1 MNNISN
7 TLIEWYE
14 DNKRDLPWRH
24 EPSPYQV
31 WISEI
36 ILQQTRVSQGL
47 SYYLRFMEKWPTV
60 EALAQ
65 ASEEEVL
72 KLWQGLGYYSR
83 ARNLHQCA
91 KQVVE
96 RHGSSFPADYDQL
109 KGLKGIGSYTAAAIA
124 SIAFN
129 LPHAVVDGNVYRVL
143 SRLYDIDTPINNS
156 EGMEAFASAA
166 NELLN
171 RQRPGLHNQ
180 AMMEFGALL
189 CTPQN
194 PDCLHCPVQAHCLA
208 FDHQTVMQRPVKLP
222 KVKISTRHFNYLVL
236 RVEKNGEKCLYL
248 HKRDGNDIWK
258 NLYDFPNIESSQEW
272 TVDEV
277 IASPEFAHIVSAT
290 PFTIV
295 NVSAPITHK
304 LTHRTIIARFIEIKL
319 SQELHSIQTINLFLT
334 PERDLDRYP
343 VPRLI
348 DSYLNH

>member
-47 SYYLRFMEKWPTV
+47 SYYLRFTEKWPTV

-96 RHGSSFPADYDQL
+96 RHGGSFPADYDQL

-166 NELLN
+166 NELLD

-236 RVEKNGEKCLYL
+236 RVEKMERNAFICTNATETTFGKTYTTSPTSKARANG
-248 HKRDGNDIWK
+248 
-258 NLYDFPNIESSQEW
+258 
-272 TVDEV
+272 
-277 IASPEFAHIVSAT
+277 
-290 PFTIV
+290 
-295 NVSAPITHK
+295 
-304 LTHRTIIARFIEIKL
+304 L
-319 SQELHSIQTINLFLT
+319 SM
-334 PERDLDRYP
+334 R
-343 VPRLI
+343 
-348 DSYLNH
+348 